1 MDYDGVNNGIG
12 CFSEINLQLEA
23 MENNHEEMKSTQDD
37 VIQGQKA
44 HINNGGKIVGVYGI
58 IKDCSMPL
66 I

>member
-1 MDYDGVNNGIG
+1 
-12 CFSEINLQLEA
+12 